1 MMYMTRFLFYGIVII
16 FQMQGIS
23 GFFVM
28 TKRVFCLGI
37 ERVFNDLKERIIIMS
52 EEDLN
57 WLNTGL
63 YISYTLYV

>member
-1 MMYMTRFLFYGIVII
+1 
-16 FQMQGIS
+16 
-23 GFFVM
+23 M